1 MTYEEAFPTIEY
13 HPITVT
19 MAGMKKSKLD
29 TRPFEAQVVEFP
41 NDTYRF
47 YLRKESSRYHD
58 RHHFSFENCLI
69 EYNGHKYFC
78 IEASREGCPKYPVLT
93 AELVA

>member
-19 MAGMKKSKLD
+19 MQRLKRSKPD

-41 NDTYRF
+41 SGSCMF
-47 YLRKESSRYHD
+47 FLKKESARYHD
-58 RHHFSFENCLI
+58 HHHFSFENCLI
-69 EYNGHKYFC
+69 EFNGHKYFC
-78 IEASREGCPKYPVLT
+78 TNASREGWPRYPVLT